1 MMQTKKI
8 SKQLGL
14 ALILAAMLLAA
25 GCSKELN
32 IDSLPGNEAESVN
45 AEFRKKFITNTSYSE
60 DQVPQSVEDYVIN
73 TLGISRELVNS
84 YRKAMG
90 VTE

>member
-8 SKQLGL
+8 SKPLAL
-14 ALILAAMLLAA
+14 ALILAAMLLTA

-45 AEFRKKFITNTSYSE
+45 YENW
-60 DQVPQSVEDYVIN
+60 
-73 TLGISRELVNS
+73 
-84 YRKAMG
+84 
-90 VTE
+90 